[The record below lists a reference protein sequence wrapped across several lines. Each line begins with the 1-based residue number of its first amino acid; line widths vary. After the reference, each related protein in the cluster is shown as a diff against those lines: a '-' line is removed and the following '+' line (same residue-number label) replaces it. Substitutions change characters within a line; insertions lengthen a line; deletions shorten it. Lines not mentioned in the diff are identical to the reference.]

1 MTATAK
7 GAMGVKTIGATGGQ
21 YCVEDPATGVE
32 EVVLGVDTHL
42 DFHVAMVLDHLGR
55 RLGESKVPTTTEG

>member
-1 MTATAK
+1 MKTTGSEYCAGDSAT
-7 GAMGVKTIGATGGQ
+7 V
-21 YCVEDPATGVE
+21 VE

-55 RLGESKVPTTTEG
+55 EAWASRR